1 MAVVNIRDANFIKL
15 KSLKKEHLKLFCET
29 QNIQFFTNITDTIS
43 GILDSFDNGIISTLD
58 INYFIRNLYVDLRN
72 DEMKL
77 TWATHQEI
85 VSELNKIDS
94 HIWGMVQGD
103 MDSHIQSNYVRK
115 FYKYSEVLSAIRSNL
130 YTSIESYAL
139 SSWYNHW
146 STVFL
151 EDLVNENQNVIPII
165 KKVKGVDII
174 WNEQPVDIKVTNLH
188 KKWFTDGYT
197 IEDALNNP
205 KLVCKYMYEL
215 QWAQRFGD
223 DNRLFV
229 IIYDKENPEESW
241 KIKRDYHL
249 IKSKINDFFNQKTEL
264 DAIHFKYWNSQFVAY
279 AKVMFIIK

>member
-1 MAVVNIRDANFIKL
+1 M
-15 KSLKKEHLKLFCET
+15 
-29 QNIQFFTNITDTIS
+29 
-43 GILDSFDNGIISTLD
+43 
-58 INYFIRNLYVDLRN
+58 
-72 DEMKL
+72 
-77 TWATHQEI
+77 
-85 VSELNKIDS
+85 SELNKIDS

-215 QWAQRFGD
+215 Q
-223 DNRLFV
+223 
-229 IIYDKENPEESW
+229 
-241 KIKRDYHL
+241 
-249 IKSKINDFFNQKTEL
+249 
-264 DAIHFKYWNSQFVAY
+264 
-279 AKVMFIIK
+279 